1 MCEGVGRADAPGQR
15 VDDGLG
21 FFDAHLLGE
30 RGVGEPSVREVYERE
45 YRAEA
50 YGGLVSVEELFEGVR
65 VAFAP
70 LGLPLLDAFRG
81 VFALSQLCEE
91 CC

>member
-21 FFDAHLLGE
+21 FFAAYLPGE
-30 RGVGEPSVREVYERE
+30 GGIGEPFVCEVRERVRP
-45 YRAEA
+45 AEA
-50 YGGLVSVEELFEGVR
+50 YGGLPVEELFEGVR

-70 LGLPLLDAFRG
+70 PGLLVVRRG
-81 VFALSQLCEE
+81 VFALPQRC
-91 CC
+91 